1 MWIQRMSGT
10 LSGFS
15 VPSAKHGAQ
24 RSKDSRARPFG
35 VNQRGLGSQV
45 WRRWSSCLPPVS
57 KFAGIPTE
65 IRSL

>member
-1 MWIQRMSGT
+1 MWIERMSGT

-15 VPSAKHGAQ
+15 VPSAKHVCPALQGLQ
-24 RSKDSRARPFG
+24 ARPFG
-35 VNQRGLGSQV
+35 VNQRGLGSPV
-45 WRRWSSCLPPVS
+45 RRRWSSCLPPVS